1 MWKLSDTV
9 VYGSAGVCK
18 IVDIREELFADEK
31 RTYFILK
38 PVFDDKT
45 TIHVPTFNEKLM
57 SKIKPV
63 LKKAEA
69 LSLIKSIPEIEPLWI
84 DGDKLR
90 QEKYK
95 EVLDSSDR
103 TLLVSVIK
111 ALYERRAELT
121 EKGKKMRSSD
131 EYAFKD
137 AEQLFENEC
146 AHVFAIP
153 KNEVRDF
160 ILSKI
165 ENAQA

>member
-18 IVDIREELFADEK
+18 ITDIREEMFVDEK

-38 PVFDDKT
+38 PLYDEKT
-45 TIHVPTFNEKLM
+45 TIHVPAFNERLM

-63 LKKAEA
+63 LKKNEA
-69 LSLIKSIPEIEPLWI
+69 LLLIKSIPDIEPLWI
-84 DGDKLR
+84 ESDKLR

-95 EVLDSSDR
+95 EVLDGGDR
-103 TLLVSVIK
+103 TLLISVIK
-111 ALYERRAELT
+111 ALYNRKNELS

-137 AEQLFENEC
+137 AEQLFHNEC
-146 AHVFAIP
+146 AHVFSLP
-153 KNEVRDF
+153 REEVHQF
-160 ILSKI
+160 IISKI

>member
-18 IVDIREELFADEK
+18 IEDIREELFADEK

-38 PVFDDKT
+38 PLFDDKT
-45 TIHVPTFNEKLM
+45 TIHVPSFNEKLM

-69 LSLIKSIPEIEPLWI
+69 LSLIKSIPAIEPLWI

-95 EVLDSSDR
+95 EVLDSGDR

-111 ALYERRAELT
+111 ALYERRLQLT
-121 EKGKKMRSSD
+121 EKGKKMRASD

-146 AHVFAIP
+146 AHIFALP
-153 KNEVRDF
+153 REEVRGF
-160 ILSKI
+160 IISNM
-165 ENAQA
+165 ENAEA